1 MEVTTLSEGGETQAV
16 AAGADGT
23 VFLVVEVTEGAWILA
38 VPDAG
43 GAGPVLV
50 QLADHLYDY
59 AFAVEPAQVWGL
71 LPAYEG
77 ARAVDLTTGEIRA
90 SGGRRLPRPGRPR
103 HRRRRRTAPCSSAS
117 ATARGRGRRCS
128 GSWDPRPGHDGPMLT
143 TEDRDDVTVLRI
155 EHGRVGAMDAELL
168 DALTDAV
175 TASDRA
181 LVLTGTGS
189 AFSAGVD
196 LRRILDGG
204 RPYTEEFLT
213 ALSRMFRAVFDHPR
227 PTVAAVNGHAIAG
240 GCVLAL
246 ACDVRL
252 MSGGRIGL
260 AELAVGVPFPTSA
273 LEIVR
278 HALGPDAG
286 RAVLARGDRRPRAG
300 AGPRHGRRGGRAPT
314 SSCPRA
320 LALAT
325 ELAARSPEA
334 YRLAKTQ
341 LHRPANEAIE
351 ATTAEDDAA
360 VLAGWTSEDT
370 RRRIEAAL
378 EALTRR

>member
-1 MEVTTLSEGGETQAV
+1 MLN
-16 AAGADGT
+16 
-23 VFLVVEVTEGAWILA
+23 
-38 VPDAG
+38 
-43 GAGPVLV
+43 
-50 QLADHLYDY
+50 
-59 AFAVEPAQVWGL
+59 
-71 LPAYEG
+71 
-77 ARAVDLTTGEIRA
+77 VDE
-90 SGGRRLPRPGRPR
+90 
-103 HRRRRRTAPCSSAS
+103 
-117 ATARGRGRRCS
+117 
-128 GSWDPRPGHDGPMLT
+128 
-143 TEDRDDVTVLRI
+143 RDDVVVVRI
-155 EHGRVGAMDAELL
+155 EHGRVGALDAELL
-168 DALTDAV
+168 DALTEAV
-175 TASDRA
+175 QASDRA

-204 RPYTEEFLT
+204 RPYTEQFLA
-213 ALSRMFRAVFDHPR
+213 ALSRMFRAVFDSPR

-252 MSGGRIGL
+252 MSAGRIGL

-278 HALGPDAG
+278 HALGRDAG
-286 RAVLARGDRRPRAG
+286 RAVLRAETVGPDEAVRLGMVHEVVDAADLLPRAV
-300 AGPRHGRRGGRAPT
+300 
-314 SSCPRA
+314 A
-320 LALAT
+320 LAG

-341 LHRPANEAIE
+341 LHRPALAAIE

-360 VLAGWTSEDT
+360 VLAGWTTDDT

-378 EALTRR
+378 EALTRG

>member
-1 MEVTTLSEGGETQAV
+1 MLSIEERDEVAV
-16 AAGADGT
+16 
-23 VFLVVEVTEGAWILA
+23 V
-38 VPDAG
+38 
-43 GAGPVLV
+43 
-50 QLADHLYDY
+50 
-59 AFAVEPAQVWGL
+59 
-71 LPAYEG
+71 
-77 ARAVDLTTGEIRA
+77 
-90 SGGRRLPRPGRPR
+90 
-103 HRRRRRTAPCSSAS
+103 
-117 ATARGRGRRCS
+117 
-128 GSWDPRPGHDGPMLT
+128 
-143 TEDRDDVTVLRI
+143 RI

-175 TASDRA
+175 GASDRA
-181 LVLTGTGS
+181 LVFTGTGS

-204 RPYTEEFLT
+204 QPYTEAFLT

-278 HALGPDAG
+278 HALGP
-286 RAVLARGDRRPRAG
+286 RAG
-300 AGPRHGRRGGRAPT
+300 YVLLGAETVGPDRALALGMVDEVT
-314 SSCPRA
+314 GADELLPRS

-351 ATTAEDDAA
+351 ATTAADDAA

-370 RRRIEAAL
+370 HRRIGAAL

>member
-1 MEVTTLSEGGETQAV
+1 V
-16 AAGADGT
+16 
-23 VFLVVEVTEGAWILA
+23 LA
-38 VPDAG
+38 
-43 GAGPVLV
+43 
-50 QLADHLYDY
+50 
-59 AFAVEPAQVWGL
+59 
-71 LPAYEG
+71 
-77 ARAVDLTTGEIRA
+77 
-90 SGGRRLPRPGRPR
+90 
-103 HRRRRRTAPCSSAS
+103 
-117 ATARGRGRRCS
+117 
-128 GSWDPRPGHDGPMLT
+128 
-143 TEDRDDVTVLRI
+143 TEDRGDVTVLRI

-168 DALTDAV
+168 DALTEAV
-175 TASDRA
+175 SASDRG
-181 LVLTGTGS
+181 LVITGSGS

-204 RPYTEEFLT
+204 RPYTEQFLV

-260 AELAVGVPFPTSA
+260 AELAVGVPFPASA

-278 HALGPDAG
+278 HALGA
-286 RAVLARGDRRPRAG
+286 RAG
-300 AGPRHGRRGGRAPT
+300 SVLLGAQTVDRE
-314 SSCPRA
+314 RA
-320 LALAT
+320 LALGLVDELVEPDELLGRAGALAA

-334 YRLAKTQ
+334 YRLAKAR
-341 LHRPANEAIE
+341 LHRPADEAIE
-351 ATTAEDDAA
+351 GTTAEEDAA

-378 EALTRR
+378 DALTRR